1 MAVRLLRSADFRNV
15 YDNGVRISSPY
26 FAAFCLAATGQER
39 PKIGFTVSRAAG
51 NSVLRNR
58 LRRRLREAVRLSL
71 SRLGPK
77 WVIVFNPRRKTLDAP
92 FEDLLA
98 EVRKLFL
105 RCESL

>member
-1 MAVRLLRSADFRNV
+1 MRSADFRKV
-15 YDNGVRISSPY
+15 YDNGVRVSGPY
-26 FAAFCLAATGQER
+26 FAAFCLAPAPQQG

-71 SRLGPK
+71 SRLGPR
-77 WVIVFNPRRKTLDAP
+77 WLIVFNPRRKALDAP